1 MSQTRDETIRNRLA
15 KMTGWA
21 EERRR
26 FMADHRNELKEDW
39 HIRIGGKG
47 YTAVSLDCERPLLG
61 FVSGPTTNIRTA
73 VSHFHNKPRNKPG
86 RPTPEKCAQAWLIK
100 QAVNNRLNLKTC
112 LGLDGSI
119 YDKLLFALDEL
130 SFGDRNQRP
139 IERLDILAVGI
150 VNGKAFPVFIELKSE
165 RSLGRLI
172 TQLDTYQKQVK
183 RYECE
188 VKELLH
194 ACTNNEVDLSEY
206 GRIMV
211 WPKRT
216 SDRRS
221 DGIEAECAKHKVTV
235 IESDTD
241 SWIESD
247 TDSWKCIRDF
257 SFHPLNNKVYP
268 PTPYIGES

>member
-1 MSQTRDETIRNRLA
+1 
-15 KMTGWA
+15 MTGWA

-26 FMADHRNELKEDW
+26 FMADHPNELKEDW
-39 HIRIGGKG
+39 YIRIGGNG
-47 YTAVSLDCERPLLG
+47 YRAVSLACERPLLG
-61 FVSGPTTNIRTA
+61 FVSGSTTDIEKV
-73 VSHFHNKPRNKPG
+73 VSHFHSERRNTPD

-100 QAVNNRLNLKTC
+100 QAINNRLNLKTC

-119 YDKLLFALDEL
+119 YDELLFALDEV
-130 SFGDRNQRP
+130 SFGDRNQGP
-139 IERLDILAVGI
+139 IERLDILAVGKS
-150 VNGKAFPVFIELKSE
+150 NGKAFPVFIELKSE
-165 RSLGRLI
+165 RSLGQLI
-172 TQLDTYQKQVK
+172 KQLDKYQRQVK
-183 RYECE
+183 RYEGE
-188 VKELLH
+188 FKKLLH
-194 ACTNNEVDLSEY
+194 ACTSIKVDLSEY

-221 DGIEAECAKHKVTV
+221 DRRSDRIEDKCAKHKVTV